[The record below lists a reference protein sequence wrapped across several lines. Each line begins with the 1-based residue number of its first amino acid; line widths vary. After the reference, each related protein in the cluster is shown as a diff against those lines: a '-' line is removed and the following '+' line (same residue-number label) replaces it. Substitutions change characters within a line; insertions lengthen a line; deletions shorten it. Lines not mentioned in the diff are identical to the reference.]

1 MALIRWNGIH
11 EAIEEHVR
19 QSTFFRRTRF
29 LVPVGAGMVALAP
42 SDGRDVVYG
51 VQGGG
56 ALRVALWQLVVRNAR
71 GESAQE
77 EDWRMYAVWL
87 AAPGLRRTAFRA
99 ASRMGAERKDVEG
112 ELLLGLMEEIRG
124 CDPDSPDVG
133 ARVLRAVHGRA
144 WAYARAGRRETAV
157 AQVSD
162 QPASWDPLRERS
174 GDDPDASWALEVS
187 RPQTAEGLS
196 ATLRFTE
203 SATCREGERLGVL
216 AERLG
221 LEDLVFRARR
231 SGTGRHAGSLARCES
246 GGGR

>member
-19 QSTFFRRTRF
+19 QSTFFRRTRL
-29 LVPVGAGMVALAP
+29 LVPVGAGRVALAP
-42 SDGRDVVYG
+42 SEGRDVVYG
-51 VQGGG
+51 VQGDG
-56 ALRVALWQLVVRNAR
+56 ALRAALWQLVVREAR
-71 GESAQE
+71 GEGAQE

-87 AAPGLRRTAFRA
+87 AAPGLSRTAFRV

-124 CDPDSPDVG
+124 CDPDGPDVG
-133 ARVLRAVHGRA
+133 ARVLRAVHGRV
-144 WAYARAGRRETAV
+144 WAYARAGRQEMAV
-157 AQVSD
+157 AEVPD
-162 QPASWDPLRERS
+162 QQASWDPLRERS
-174 GDDPDASWALEVS
+174 CGDPDELWALEVS

-221 LEDLVFRARR
+221 LEDRVFRARCPR
-231 SGTGRHAGSLARCES
+231 PGRRVGPLAPCE
-246 GGGR
+246 GRGGR